1 MLRPPQPLGW
11 RKSQQALCFLFPA
24 ARAGPALTYAPARA
38 AVPPPPPFP
47 SPPPPVY
54 TRSPT
59 DTQSH
64 CLLAALP
71 RPSGF
76 QMRPAEPPSA
86 PQLTHPGCLGEGTGE
101 GAVRP
106 GSPVGPSR
114 RSAPPPPGNPLFLS
128 PRPRPPSCLLPWA
141 GASAA
146 ARPGVVSAPAFPPP
160 LRPRREERRWWGE
173 AQPLPTPSIQPARV
187 SLALGEPLSWLG
199 PKLPRLIF
207 CLKPGD
213 LPQSSP

>member
-1 MLRPPQPLGW
+1 MAEGSRGADRRAPLGLLPSVLRPPQPLGW

-128 PRPRPPSCLLPWA
+128 PPPPPPILSAPLGRGLRRRPAWSGLCPCLPPSAEAPEGGEEVVGR
-141 GASAA
+141 GA
-146 ARPGVVSAPAFPPP
+146 APPHPFH
-160 LRPRREERRWWGE
+160 
-173 AQPLPTPSIQPARV
+173 PTS
-187 SLALGEPLSWLG
+187 
-199 PKLPRLIF
+199 
-207 CLKPGD
+207 
-213 LPQSSP
+213 